1 MTMTTQTATQDS
13 RLASKPE
20 NIGAY
25 RIAPLEAL
33 RAFKLLV
40 EDKEDTVQ
48 VFKIV
53 RALAG
58 KALYR
63 GYLRL
68 LATPEGGRQAY
79 LGEELADKLQDR
91 DWLAGFAP
99 GTVGARYREFI
110 ALRNLS
116 AYGLAEES
124 RKLGE
129 ADIDAAHPIAW
140 FARRGRDVHDIWHVL
155 TGYGTDALGE
165 ASVVAFTY
173 AQTKNRGL
181 GFLAAAAAFEM
192 QRGRRDIPYMR
203 AVLQGFRNGRKAAWL
218 MPLDYEALFAM
229 PLERARADLK
239 ISRPTIYENVP
250 VEARNGIG
258 GEHPAREESF
268 GGWPSQA

>member
-1 MTMTTQTATQDS
+1 MTTAPAKQAARS
-13 RLASKPE
+13 ASKPE

-40 EDKEDTVQ
+40 QDKEDTVQ

-91 DWLAGFAP
+91 DWLAQFAP

-140 FARRGRDVHDIWHVL
+140 FARRGRDTHDIWHVL

-173 AQTKNRGL
+173 AQTRNRGL
-181 GFLAAAAAFEM
+181 GFLAAAAAFEL
-192 QRGRRDIPYMR
+192 QRSRRDLPYMK
-203 AVLQGFRNGRKAAWL
+203 AVLQAFRNGRKAAWL
-218 MPLDYEALFAM
+218 MPLDYEALFAT
-229 PLERARADLK
+229 PLEQARAELN
-239 ISRPTIYENVP
+239 IARPTVYETVP
-250 VEARNGIG
+250 IGDRNGIG
-258 GEHPAREESF
+258 GDHPILEESF
-268 GGWPSQA
+268 GGWPSAA